1 MAERRSI
8 FPCVIAKVPHLL
20 TLKLLYHENDQ
31 DNISYNADRI
41 GIDGV
46 SVRRPGT
53 GKEKRYI
60 SVVLFEYD
68 FVKVFGYS
76 IPLFWY
82 SNSFVGCGVWFVRCG
97 ISFVRYNVPFD
108 RYSISFVGYNIPFGR
123 YRISLNWY
131 DIPFNRY
138 GVSFVWY
145 NIPFNR
151 YGISSNRYGFQTIR
165 LCFKTSIRYN
175 SDKKAQHYSVKTR
188 CPSIRRRNEQTCTGY
203 TSRSTS
209 RRQEAR
215 RRSYEAI
222 TSSRTGRFAEARTR
236 YATETSTGSSRSQ
249 T

>member
-76 IPLFWY
+76 IPLVWY
-82 SNSFVGCGVWFVRCG
+82 SNSSIGCGVWFVRCG

-138 GVSFVWY
+138 GISSNRYDIPSNRYDIPFNRYSVSFVWY
-145 NIPFNR
+145 DIPFNR
-151 YGISSNRYGFQTIR
+151 YGISSNRYGIQTVR

-175 SDKKAQHYSVKTR
+175 SDKKA
-188 CPSIRRRNEQTCTGY
+188 
-203 TSRSTS
+203 
-209 RRQEAR
+209 
-215 RRSYEAI
+215 
-222 TSSRTGRFAEARTR
+222 
-236 YATETSTGSSRSQ
+236 
-249 T
+249 